1 MAVTNGL
8 RRLLRI
14 RDLEEEQSQIAL
26 GSALG
31 ELKALKNAQAAA
43 VGRGRQGREVVADSI
58 RSGSTENRHA
68 GLIEGETAERHA
80 LMLQPRIAAS
90 EENAS
95 RLREELLVK
104 RVECRQA
111 ETLIGDSEARV
122 AAEAA
127 RRDQR
132 GLDDWF
138 SSRKFRDQAAE

>member
-1 MAVTNGL
+1 MAVTSAL

-31 ELKALKNAQAAA
+31 KLRDLNNARTASL
-43 VGRGRQGREVVADSI
+43 GRGRQGRELIAASVT
-58 RSGSTENRHA
+58 SGENVDRQA
-68 GLIEGETAERHA
+68 GLIESQAAERQT
-80 LMLQPRIAAS
+80 LMLEPRIAAS
-90 EENAS
+90 EEQTAL
-95 RLREELLVK
+95 LRQEVLEK

-111 ETLIGDSEARV
+111 ETLIEETETRV
-122 AAEAA
+122 AIEAS

-138 SSRKFRDQAAE
+138 GSRKFREHAE

>member
-1 MAVTNGL
+1 MTTAL

-31 ELKALKNAQAAA
+31 ELKDLRIARSASLERA
-43 VGRGRQGREVVADSI
+43 RQGRELIADSA
-58 RSGSTENRHA
+58 RLGRNDDRYA
-68 GLIEGETAERHA
+68 GLIEGQAAETRRSRLE
-80 LMLQPRIAAS
+80 QRIVAS
-90 EENAS
+90 EERTS
-95 RLREELLVK
+95 LLRQEVLEK

-111 ETLIGDSEARV
+111 ETLIDGSEARV
-122 AAEAA
+122 AQEAA

-138 SSRKFRDQAAE
+138 ASRKFREHGE